1 MYVDKRSQQVFFKP
15 FLRSPLLYHYNL
27 NLRHVGE
34 ERGIIISVIIA
45 EDRVWFGYIIPYS
58 DLVPCIIKGKITGK
72 CHPEDL
78 KKDGWIKRRTATL
91 A

>member
-34 ERGIIISVIIA
+34 ERGIIISVIIT
-45 EDRVWFGYIIPYS
+45 EDRVCFGIYY
-58 DLVPCIIKGKITGK
+58 
-72 CHPEDL
+72 
-78 KKDGWIKRRTATL
+78 TL
-91 A
+91 

>member
-1 MYVDKRSQQVFFKP
+1 MKS
-15 FLRSPLLYHYNL
+15 
-27 NLRHVGE
+27 VGE

-45 EDRVWFGYIIPYS
+45 EDRVWFGYIIPFS

-78 KKDGWIKRRTATL
+78 KKDGWIKRRMATL